1 MSTIISKAT
10 LTDMP
15 EGFWNLNT
23 GLSSAEFPRYSLD
36 YQAMYERH
44 GNVKICVDFLARN
57 MAHLGLHV
65 YTRDA
70 DNNRKREREHKAA
83 QLLKNPLPAVN
94 KSSRYKLLEA
104 VLSDM
109 FISGNGYILKLRDT
123 EKNLIGLLR
132 LPYMNVSVKGVLA
145 PSEYKVTYVDGEKP
159 YKPDDIIHFRMYST
173 NTNTKGMSPLE
184 GLREVLAE
192 EAQNVKYSAQFWA
205 NAARIGGVVERPAE
219 AAIWSDDAR
228 KRFREEWQSMYAGEA
243 NSGKTAILEEG
254 MTFKPITYSPKD
266 TLYIESRKLTREEC
280 ARAYHIPP
288 PLVGILDRATFCLP
302 AGELVYTEYGPCPI
316 ETIKVGDSV
325 YSHTGE
331 GFELKK
337 VVASQE
343 TGIDEIFEIKT
354 QNRTIRANA
363 KHPILVRRTVKV
375 PGIPDSN
382 ANEKVKAGQS
392 RFYNEYI
399 HEFVPAGELKVGDI
413 IVTANGNIGTGTRK
427 FTNQRME
434 FYGLFLGD
442 GWLDKKRGHI
452 TIARANNAKYMD
464 YYRNVIKNEFTNF
477 GSNGNGKSR
486 NIETQP
492 VKIQEGERYT
502 RFSSIVVAEEMAELG
517 FNETAHTK
525 RIPRWVYKTTR
536 EERLA
541 LLRGLF
547 DADGSVNK
555 KGQIDYGSCNRL
567 LVEDVRHLCFGL
579 GIAVN
584 NICVQKI
591 RAKLPNGNYSDSEF
605 FSICLSNPIHNQEI
619 GSHDPDDIERLQN
632 GKPWKKGKTYKDAKK
647 ITPVSPKECE
657 YSKIVNISIKSAE
670 PVFDLEIEESHNFI
684 ASGVVVHNSN
694 ISEQHK
700 SLYRDV
706 LGPLCASIE
715 ADFNTQY
722 LSEFPDLKDAYVG
735 FNIEEK
741 LQGDFQQQAESF
753 RQAVGTPWMTPN
765 EARSLMNLPKLDDE
779 SADRIATP
787 LNMLLPNAV
796 IEPNDGKGFAGCT
809 VHSAP
814 HTEYEQKDLKAD
826 DEGEIVEPDFPEIVE
841 AYLEKWQVLL
851 TKTFIRQRD
860 SLLPKAKS
868 FGRFDQLHLL
878 FDRERWNREMT
889 EDFIALTQETAIAF
903 GRAWSEKFCTQFD
916 VEMLSEWMATNGRIA
931 AETLNNKIFEEL
943 QAAMATNE
951 PVDAVKRVFELAL
964 AVTVAKFAQ
973 SRMTGIENK
982 VELEIVVESP
992 VFATKI
998 WRTTSSNPRPSHRAV
1013 NGQEVDKKGYFSN
1026 GLYRPGDYKA
1036 SVDEVA
1042 GCRCKMVYR
1051 KKKK

>member
-1 MSTIISKAT
+1 MSTIVSKAT

-15 EGFWNLNT
+15 DGFWNTNT
-23 GLSSAEFPRYSLD
+23 DLFGVGYSRYSLD

-44 GNVKICVDFLARN
+44 MNVKICVDFLARN

-70 DNNRKREREHKAA
+70 NNNRKRERDHQSAK
-83 QLLKNPLPAVN
+83 LLKNPLPPAN
-94 KSSRYKLLEA
+94 KSSRYKLLES
-104 VLSDM
+104 VFSDM
-109 FISGNGYILKLRDT
+109 FISGNGYILKLRNT
-123 EKNLIGLLR
+123 EKHIIGLLR
-132 LPYMNVSVKGVLA
+132 LPYMNVNVKGVLV
-145 PSEYKVTYVDGEKP
+145 PSEYTVTYIDGEKK
-159 YKPDDIIHFRMYST
+159 YKPNDIIHFRTYAVSN
-173 NTNTKGMSPLE
+173 NTRGISPLE

-192 EAQNVKYSAQFWA
+192 EAQNVKYSAQFWK
-205 NAARIGGVVERPAE
+205 NAAKIGGVIERPVE
-219 AAIWSDDAR
+219 AGDWGVDAR
-228 KRFREEWQSMYAGEA
+228 KRFREEWQSMYAGET

-266 TLYIESRKLTREEC
+266 TLYIDSRKLTREEC
-280 ARAYHIPP
+280 ARAFHIPP
-288 PLVGILDRATFCLP
+288 PLVGILDRATF
-302 AGELVYTEYGPCPI
+302 
-316 ETIKVGDSV
+316 
-325 YSHTGE
+325 
-331 GFELKK
+331 
-337 VVASQE
+337 
-343 TGIDEIFEIKT
+343 
-354 QNRTIRANA
+354 
-363 KHPILVRRTVKV
+363 
-375 PGIPDSN
+375 
-382 ANEKVKAGQS
+382 
-392 RFYNEYI
+392 
-399 HEFVPAGELKVGDI
+399 
-413 IVTANGNIGTGTRK
+413 
-427 FTNQRME
+427 
-434 FYGLFLGD
+434 
-442 GWLDKKRGHI
+442 
-452 TIARANNAKYMD
+452 
-464 YYRNVIKNEFTNF
+464 
-477 GSNGNGKSR
+477 
-486 NIETQP
+486 
-492 VKIQEGERYT
+492 
-502 RFSSIVVAEEMAELG
+502 
-517 FNETAHTK
+517 
-525 RIPRWVYKTTR
+525 
-536 EERLA
+536 
-541 LLRGLF
+541 
-547 DADGSVNK
+547 
-555 KGQIDYGSCNRL
+555 
-567 LVEDVRHLCFGL
+567 
-579 GIAVN
+579 
-584 NICVQKI
+584 
-591 RAKLPNGNYSDSEF
+591 
-605 FSICLSNPIHNQEI
+605 
-619 GSHDPDDIERLQN
+619 
-632 GKPWKKGKTYKDAKK
+632 
-647 ITPVSPKECE
+647 
-657 YSKIVNISIKSAE
+657 
-670 PVFDLEIEESHNFI
+670 
-684 ASGVVVHNSN
+684 SN

-722 LSEFPDLKDAYVG
+722 LSEFPDLKDAYVE

-779 SADRIATP
+779 SADQIATP

-814 HTEYEQKDLKAD
+814 HTEYEQKDMKAD

-903 GRAWSEKFCTQFD
+903 GRAWSEKIGTQYD
-916 VEMLSEWMATNGRIA
+916 DEMLSEWMATNGRIA

-998 WRTTSSNPRPSHRAV
+998 WRTTSPNPRPSHRAV